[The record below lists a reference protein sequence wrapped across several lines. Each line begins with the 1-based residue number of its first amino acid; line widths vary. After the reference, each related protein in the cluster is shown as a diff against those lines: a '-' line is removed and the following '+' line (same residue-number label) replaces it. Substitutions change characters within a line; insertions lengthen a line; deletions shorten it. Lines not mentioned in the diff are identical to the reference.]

1 MADISKCSNEHCPL
15 RYDCYRFTVEPNS
28 FYQSYTAFTPTV
40 TERND
45 GGKDIISC
53 EWFIDNKKEE

>member
-1 MADISKCSNEHCPL
+1 MPDISKCTNDQCPI
-15 RYDCYRFTVEPNS
+15 REKCYRFTSEPNE
-28 FYQSYTAFTPTV
+28 YGQSYSYFTPTV

-53 EWFIDNKKEE
+53 GMFLKENGDD